1 MPLKKTNIIKIA
13 IIAVVAIV
21 ILASLS
27 NNIKSTANDNLVAK
41 FINIVFKSEEK
52 DKNDIIENSTEVVNN
67 DNKVSS
73 SIRSESKDK
82 ASSQISSNEERL
94 FEEISK
100 QHNGIKVI
108 TSNDNVEGKWY
119 RFDIHETSTSKKLGD
134 FNYCDDLGHVDKD
147 GNTIDGYSYLI
158 VNATIECLEEDRF
171 FEALSLGNLYILAYN
186 GTEQQ
191 TGHEL
196 LTANNDKPISSKRA
210 LWVKMKKGEKRDF
223 NLVFLV
229 EDKFI
234 NDKAVDFYLYI
245 NENGSAQGTNDKYKS
260 LVKLDYRNT
269 SSATDAKKD
278 EKHIFNEISKQQY
291 GTKVITQNDNIESKY
306 YKFTIH
312 KTSTSKK

>member
-1 MPLKKTNIIKIA
+1 VPLKKTNIIKIA

-41 FINIVFKSEEK
+41 FINSVFKSEEK

-134 FNYCDDLGHVDKD
+134 FNYCDDLGHVDKA
-147 GNTIDGYSYLI
+147 GNAIDGYSYLI
-158 VNATIECLEEDRF
+158 LNTTVECKEVEKVF
-171 FEALSLGNLYILAYN
+171 KALSLKNLNIFFYN
-186 GTEQQ
+186 AASWEGGT
-191 TGHEL
+191 EL
-196 LTANNDKPISSKRA
+196 LTANVDAPMNSKSA
-210 LWVKMKKGEKRDF
+210 LMVKMKKGEKRNF

-234 NDKAVDFYLYI
+234 NDKNVDFYLYI
-245 NENGSAQGTNDKYKS
+245 NEYGAAPGTIDEYKS
-260 LVKLDYRNT
+260 VVKLDYVR
-269 SSATDAKKD
+269 
-278 EKHIFNEISKQQY
+278 
-291 GTKVITQNDNIESKY
+291 
-306 YKFTIH
+306 
-312 KTSTSKK
+312 